1 MLILGSEN
9 LSPIPQ
15 QPPGVTDYDLEG
27 IELADDSYTVEQG
40 LIRNKFRALDADGDV
55 VLRGKQKMLK
65 LKEQFPFVDGDGEE
79 VFEVEA
85 GGIVDVAG
93 DYTLTDS
100 RTGEAVVILDND
112 YSVVQDTWKIRDAD
126 TEAKLAEI
134 NSRGALTT
142 LARNVVPFGGWIPH
156 KYEITDADGDHV
168 GDIEGQL
175 SLRDR
180 YEVTVDDASDVPTE
194 PVVAAAMVIDAI
206 QDN

>member
-1 MLILGSEN
+1 VGEDLFGVGGEPVS
-9 LSPIPQ
+9 
-15 QPPGVTDYDLEG
+15 VTDYDLAG

-65 LKEQFPFVDGDGEE
+65 LKEQFPFVDADGEE
-79 VFEVEA
+79 VFEVNA

-93 DYTLTDS
+93 NYTLTDS
-100 RTGEAVVILDND
+100 QTGEDVVVLDND
-112 YSVVQDTWKIRDAD
+112 YSLLQDTWKIRDAE
-126 TEAKLAEI
+126 TETKLAEI
-134 NSRGALTT
+134 NSRGAVTT
-142 LARNVVPFGGWIPH
+142 LARNVVPFGNWIPH
-156 KYEITDADGDHV
+156 KYEITDAEGDHV
-168 GDIEGQL
+168 GNIEGKL

-180 YEVTVDDASDVPTE
+180 YEVTIDDASDVPAE